1 MQSTKVSLNNI
12 SKVIWHTI
20 IVIVIATLL
29 FVLIGGLYAI
39 HKRHTDYV
47 STRNLMTSSS
57 YRGAAAN
64 EEVQANIN
72 LGDTYAKIVESN
84 DVARIAHRKLPKS
97 IKEKYTANQIN
108 SMVRAYPVSQTTIVK
123 VSVKAETA
131 KASSKIV
138 NAVTN
143 AAAVEIPKRV
153 PSVGKISLFAKET
166 TDNAQSITT
175 PSTKKFILIGAAVG
189 FLVGMVLAFSITT
202 WTKLI

>member
-1 MQSTKVSLNNI
+1 MAQYYSYCYCNT
-12 SKVIWHTI
+12 
-20 IVIVIATLL
+20 A
-29 FVLIGGLYAI
+29 FGLIGGLYAI

>member
-12 SKVIWHTI
+12 SKVIWHNI

-29 FVLIGGLYAI
+29 FGLIGGLYAI

-138 NAVTN
+138 NEVTN

>member
-12 SKVIWHTI
+12 SKVIWHNI

-29 FVLIGGLYAI
+29 FGLIGGLYAI